1 MAEDL
6 LRVAPVSNLKLKSP
20 LGVVFLF
27 PFLKV
32 MIVERRKNEEGFSKS
47 TRKEVL
53 LYLVN

>member
-20 LGVVFLF
+20 LGVVFPF
-27 PFLKV
+27 PFLEV
-32 MIVERRKNEEGFSKS
+32 MMAEGRKNEEGFSKS

-53 LYLVN
+53 VYLVN